1 MVIKKTHYNC
11 INNLCDNNGINT
23 KVGKY
28 QEQCH
33 CDHICYQCDG
43 CMDHRKF
50 RLADTLEHTVG
61 NIGITIKDNGNPSKD
76 QKLSAHTISSRE
88 YQSCDR
94 T

>member
-1 MVIKKTHYNC
+1 
-11 INNLCDNNGINT
+11 
-23 KVGKY
+23 
-28 QEQCH
+28 
-33 CDHICYQCDG
+33 
-43 CMDHRKF
+43 MDHRKF
-50 RLADTLEHTVG
+50 RLADTLEHTIG